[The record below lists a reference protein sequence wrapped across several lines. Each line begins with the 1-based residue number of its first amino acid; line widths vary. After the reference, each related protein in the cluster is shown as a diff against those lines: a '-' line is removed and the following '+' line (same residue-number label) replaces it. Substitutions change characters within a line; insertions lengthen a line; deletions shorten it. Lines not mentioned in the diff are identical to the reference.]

1 MRILCFNANI
11 ELLMMAYAYINAL
24 VFSGRRLIV
33 PSLPY
38 ALGTGGVIAGY
49 SVTDGV
55 RLSGAPIAYTV

>member
-1 MRILCFNANI
+1 
-11 ELLMMAYAYINAL
+11 MMAYAYINAL